1 MKHAPI
7 PEENHEE
14 TPDLNLNLNLTN
26 NNTMSF
32 DREYGEDDKYYS
44 PTRFNKWRNNRSV
57 IKRSSPMQ
65 VYTCNVIMDLSFS
78 ISKFHKM
85 FLILFLTMHCFSCW
99 MMNLDA

>member
-14 TPDLNLNLNLTN
+14 TPDLNLNLNLNLTN

-65 VYTCNVIMDLSFS
+65 VYTCNVIMDLSHFPLANF
-78 ISKFHKM
+78 IKC
-85 FLILFLTMHCFSCW
+85 FLFYF
-99 MMNLDA
+99 